1 MRPTTWKFCLTGL
14 WLCAAQAWAQSNTVH
29 LVVPFA
35 TGGPTDMA
43 ARVIAPLLS
52 ETMGKTVIADN
63 RVGATGAMAPNLW
76 RAPPSSRAPSK
87 TATSNLNNEE
97 RPPMKLSQKRALF
110 KQLWVTGLLGLAS
123 VFSAHA
129 DADYPSKPVT
139 VIVAYA
145 PGGQGDVFARMV
157 SDKLSTL
164 YKQPMVVDNKPGV
177 SGTVGTRMAAKA
189 KNDGYTL
196 FLGQTGEITVNRVL
210 MKDLGYDPM
219 KELVPV
225 VLIGNAPLIML
236 APVDAPYNTV
246 AEFIQMARAKPG
258 EFSYGS
264 VGAGTPGHLS
274 AVALALGAKLN
285 MVHVPYK
292 GVGPLMS
299 DLMAGRLQAFFS
311 SASAA
316 MPQIK
321 GGKLK
326 ALGVTTTRRMSSL
339 PNVPTVAEA
348 GLPGFSYTLWGG
360 LFAPAGTPADVI
372 ERLNRDVNTV
382 LAAPELRARLEGDN
396 MAVPKNT
403 PAEFAD
409 YVRSEAVKFEKL
421 VKDADLKLEQ

>member
-1 MRPTTWKFCLTGL
+1 MTHHNKR
-14 WLCAAQAWAQSNTVH
+14 Q
-29 LVVPFA
+29 
-35 TGGPTDMA
+35 
-43 ARVIAPLLS
+43 LL
-52 ETMGKTVIADN
+52 A
-63 RVGATGAMAPNLW
+63 
-76 RAPPSSRAPSK
+76 
-87 TATSNLNNEE
+87 
-97 RPPMKLSQKRALF
+97 RALA
-110 KQLWVTGLLGLAS
+110 TGLLALMGAPC
-123 VFSAHA
+123 VQA
-129 DADYPSKPVT
+129 DADYPNKPVT
-139 VIVAYA
+139 LIVAYA
-145 PGGQGDVFARMV
+145 PGGQGDVFARLV
-157 SDKLSTL
+157 SDKLSTQ
-164 YKQPMVVDNKPGV
+164 YKHPVVVDNKPGV
-177 SGTVGTRMAAKA
+177 SGTVGTRIAAKA

-219 KELVPV
+219 KDLVPV
-225 VLIGNAPLIML
+225 VMIGNAPLIML
-236 APVDAPYNTV
+236 APADAPYNTV
-246 AEFIQMARAKPG
+246 SEFIQMARAKPG
-258 EFSYGS
+258 EFSYGT

-274 AVALALGAKLN
+274 AVALSLGAKLN

-326 ALGVTTTRRMSSL
+326 ALGVTTTRRMTSL
-339 PNVPTVAEA
+339 PQVQTVAEA

-372 ERLNRDVNTV
+372 ERLNRDVNAL
-382 LAAPELRARLEGDN
+382 LASSDIRARLEGDN

-421 VKDADLKLEQ
+421 IKDADLKLEQ

>member
-1 MRPTTWKFCLTGL
+1 MNHVPKRHLLTRLWATALLATLGL
-14 WLCAAQAWAQSNTVH
+14 SLAQA
-29 LVVPFA
+29 
-35 TGGPTDMA
+35 
-43 ARVIAPLLS
+43 
-52 ETMGKTVIADN
+52 ADN
-63 RVGATGAMAPNLW
+63 
-76 RAPPSSRAPSK
+76 
-87 TATSNLNNEE
+87 
-97 RPPMKLSQKRALF
+97 
-110 KQLWVTGLLGLAS
+110 
-123 VFSAHA
+123 
-129 DADYPSKPVT
+129 DYPNKPVT

-145 PGGQGDVFARMV
+145 PGGQGDVFARLV
-157 SDKLSTL
+157 SDKLSTI
-164 YKQPMVVDNKPGV
+164 YKQAVVVDNKPGV
-177 SGTVGTRMAAKA
+177 SGTVGTRIAAKS

-196 FLGQTGEITVNRVL
+196 FLGQTGEITVNRVI

-225 VLIGNAPLIML
+225 VMIGNAPLIML

-274 AVALALGAKLN
+274 AVALSLGAKLN

-326 ALGVTTTRRMSSL
+326 ALGVTTTRRMNSL

-360 LFAPAGTPADVI
+360 LFAPSGTPAEVI
-372 ERLNRDVNTV
+372 ERLNRDVNAL
-382 LAAPELRARLEGDN
+382 LASPDIRTRLEGDN

-403 PAEFAD
+403 PNEFAD

-421 VKDADLKLEQ
+421 VKDADLKVEQ

>member
-1 MRPTTWKFCLTGL
+1 MTIANTRQLLT
-14 WLCAAQAWAQSNTVH
+14 
-29 LVVPFA
+29 
-35 TGGPTDMA
+35 
-43 ARVIAPLLS
+43 
-52 ETMGKTVIADN
+52 
-63 RVGATGAMAPNLW
+63 
-76 RAPPSSRAPSK
+76 
-87 TATSNLNNEE
+87 
-97 RPPMKLSQKRALF
+97 RALA
-110 KQLWVTGLLGLAS
+110 TGLLAAMGATA
-123 VFSAHA
+123 VHA
-129 DADYPSKPVT
+129 DADYPNKPVT
-139 VIVAYA
+139 LIVAYA
-145 PGGQGDVFARMV
+145 PGGQGDVFARLV
-157 SDKLSTL
+157 SDKLSNQ
-164 YKQPMVVDNKPGV
+164 YKHPVVVDNKPGV
-177 SGTVGTRMAAKA
+177 SGTVGTRIAAKA

-225 VLIGNAPLIML
+225 VMIGNAPLIML

-258 EFSYGS
+258 EFSYGT

-274 AVALALGAKLN
+274 AVALSLGAKLN

-326 ALGVTTTRRMSSL
+326 ALGVTTTRRMTSL
-339 PNVPTVAEA
+339 PQVQTVAEA

-372 ERLNRDVNTV
+372 ERLNRDVNAL
-382 LAAPELRARLEGDN
+382 LASADIRARLEGDN

-421 VKDADLKLEQ
+421 IKDADLKLEQ

>member
-1 MRPTTWKFCLTGL
+1 MTIANTRQLLT
-14 WLCAAQAWAQSNTVH
+14 
-29 LVVPFA
+29 
-35 TGGPTDMA
+35 
-43 ARVIAPLLS
+43 
-52 ETMGKTVIADN
+52 
-63 RVGATGAMAPNLW
+63 
-76 RAPPSSRAPSK
+76 
-87 TATSNLNNEE
+87 
-97 RPPMKLSQKRALF
+97 RALA
-110 KQLWVTGLLGLAS
+110 TGLLAAMGATA
-123 VFSAHA
+123 VHA
-129 DADYPSKPVT
+129 DADYPNKPVT
-139 VIVAYA
+139 IIVAYA
-145 PGGQGDVFARMV
+145 PGGQGDVFARLV
-157 SDKLSTL
+157 SDKLSTQ
-164 YKQPMVVDNKPGV
+164 YKHPVVVDNKPGV
-177 SGTVGTRMAAKA
+177 SGTVGTRIAAKA

-236 APVDAPYNTV
+236 APADAPYNTV

-360 LFAPAGTPADVI
+360 LFAPAGTPAEVI

-421 VKDADLKLEQ
+421 VKDADLKVEQ